1 VRTLQRKFI
10 SARGAGH
17 RRRDSSREPLR
28 AGGHAGDLT
37 AVNHYAL
44 AVGPRR
50 WLILGVLC
58 VTLLLVT
65 VDDTILNV
73 ALPSIVREL
82 RATSTQLQWIVD
94 AFAIFFAG
102 LGAPLGTNPGWNRPQ

>member
-1 VRTLQRKFI
+1 V
-10 SARGAGH
+10 
-17 RRRDSSREPLR
+17 
-28 AGGHAGDLT
+28 
-37 AVNHYAL
+37 AVTHYA
-44 AVGPRR
+44 AAASGTRR
-50 WLILGVLC
+50 WLVLAVLC
-58 VTLLLVT
+58 VTLLLIT

-102 LGAPLGTNPGWNRPQ
+102 LGAPLGTNRGWNRPQ